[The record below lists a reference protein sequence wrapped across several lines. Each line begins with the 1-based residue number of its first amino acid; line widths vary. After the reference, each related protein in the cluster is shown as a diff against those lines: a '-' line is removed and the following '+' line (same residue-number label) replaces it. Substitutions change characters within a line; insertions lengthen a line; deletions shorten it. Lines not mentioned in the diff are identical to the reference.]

1 MTKQVCKH
9 ADNAR
14 FIGLLVCALAASSF
28 GGCTARSTPV
38 SDVDQATALITRT
51 FDEWKNGATLVAQRE
66 KSPPV
71 YVAEELWLNGT
82 KLSDYKLTEPGE
94 VFGTNIRFRVTLNCA
109 DKSGAT
115 KSRDL
120 KYLVTTT
127 PACTIAR
134 EDR

>member
-1 MTKQVCKH
+1 MLEHVCK
-9 ADNAR
+9 NVGSVR
-14 FIGLLVCALAASSF
+14 LFWLLVCVLAAGSLS
-28 GGCTARSTPV
+28 GCAARSTPV
-38 SDVDQATALITRT
+38 SDVDQATALITKT
-51 FDEWKNGATLVAQRE
+51 FDEWKNGASLESQRE

-82 KLSDYKLTEPGE
+82 KLSGYKLTEPGE

-109 DKSGAT
+109 DKSGAP